1 RKGEGGKLTH
11 EYHEGLNSGSL
22 KSTLRTRANPT
33 NTLSIYIVEIEEDVC
48 NLICGSSWF
57 LCANASRLMPSEFPE
72 DFIIHVDSGSSSS
85 TATEQNGTRWA
96 VLVAG
101 SYGYQNYR
109 HQREKTENG
118 SENESEYVIDGED
131 ERGRWEGGITKRKKS
146 ENESGDGIE
155 REDERRGWE
164 RGVTKADVCHA
175 YQILKKGGLK
185 DENIIVF
192 MYDDIAFNVQNP
204 RPGVIINKPDGPDVY
219 EGVPKD
225 YTGTNVTAANLY
237 AVILGNKTALTG
249 GSGKVLDSGPND
261 NIFIYYTDHGA
272 AGIIGMPEGDYV
284 YANDLVDVLKQKH
297 EAKSYKDMVFYLE
310 SCESGS
316 MFEGLLPNNV
326 SIYATTAAN
335 ATENSWGT
343 YCPGFNPGP
352 PAGYTTCLGDL
363 YSISWME
370 DWYVRKRTRNTTE
383 GLGSHV
389 TQYGNMNQANDLL
402 FSYMGSNDNSTSY
415 TQSES
420 SPSLLGSIFNQRDA
434 DLLHFLVKSS
444 KAPIGSD
451 ERHEAREEL
460 RAEVDR
466 RKRIDDNVDQI
477 RWRLFGRESDLK
489 NIRPQSPSLVDDWSC
504 FKMLVTTYEKYC
516 GSLSDYGM
524 QYTRVFAN
532 MCNAGLPKSE

>member
-1 RKGEGGKLTH
+1 MAGHLCGTFLIFIAI
-11 EYHEGLNSGSL
+11 SS
-22 KSTLRTRANPT
+22 
-33 NTLSIYIVEIEEDVC
+33 
-48 NLICGSSWF
+48 LICGSSWF

-109 HQREKTENG
+109 HQ
-118 SENESEYVIDGED
+118 
-131 ERGRWEGGITKRKKS
+131 
-146 ENESGDGIE
+146 
-155 REDERRGWE
+155 
-164 RGVTKADVCHA
+164 ADVCHA

-219 EGVPKD
+219 GGVPKD

-249 GSGKVLDSGPND
+249 GSGKVVDSGPND

-316 MFEGLLPNNV
+316 MFEGLLPNNI

-370 DWYVRKRTRNTTE
+370 DCDIKDLRRETFEQQYEAVRKRTRNTTE

-389 TQYGNMNQANDLL
+389 TQYGNLNQANDLL

-434 DLLHFLVKSS
+434 DLFHFLVKSS

-532 MCNAGLPKSE
+532 MCNAGVTKERMIAASTQTCS

>member
-1 RKGEGGKLTH
+1 MMAGHLCGTFLTFI
-11 EYHEGLNSGSL
+11 
-22 KSTLRTRANPT
+22 AI
-33 NTLSIYIVEIEEDVC
+33 LS
-48 NLICGSSWF
+48 LICGSSWF
-57 LCANASRLMPSEFPE
+57 PCANASKLMPSEFPE

-109 HQREKTENG
+109 HQ
-118 SENESEYVIDGED
+118 
-131 ERGRWEGGITKRKKS
+131 
-146 ENESGDGIE
+146 
-155 REDERRGWE
+155 
-164 RGVTKADVCHA
+164 ADVCHA

-192 MYDDIAFNVQNP
+192 MFDDIASNVQNP

-297 EAKSYKDMVFYLE
+297 EAKSYKNM
-310 SCESGS
+310 
-316 MFEGLLPNNV
+316 
-326 SIYATTAAN
+326 
-335 ATENSWGT
+335 
-343 YCPGFNPGP
+343 
-352 PAGYTTCLGDL
+352 
-363 YSISWME
+363 
-370 DWYVRKRTRNTTE
+370 VRKRTRNTTE

-389 TQYGNMNQANDLL
+389 TQYGNLNQANDVL
-402 FSYMGSNDNSTSY
+402 FSYLGSNDNSTSY

-420 SPSLLGSIFNQRDA
+420 SPSLLGSIITQRDA
-434 DLLHFLVKSS
+434 DLLHFVLKSRN
-444 KAPIGSD
+444 APIGSH
-451 ERHEAREEL
+451 EWHEAREEL

-477 RWRLFGRESDLK
+477 RWLLFGNESNLK
-489 NIRPQSPSLVDDWSC
+489 NVRPQSQSLVDDWSC

-516 GSLSDYGM
+516 GSLTNYGM

-532 MCNAGLPKSE
+532 MCNAGVTKELMIAASTQTCS